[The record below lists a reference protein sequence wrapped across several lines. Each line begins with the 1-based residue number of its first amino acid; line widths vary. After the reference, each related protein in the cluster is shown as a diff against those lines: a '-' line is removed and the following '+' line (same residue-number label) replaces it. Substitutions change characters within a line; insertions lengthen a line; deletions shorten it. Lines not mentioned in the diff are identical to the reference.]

1 MPRSANEW
9 PPLRATQRIRRLE
22 PDGEAVASVSRIPRG
37 RTISALTSRHNH
49 GGADHRSWSRQS
61 RSNLMKLVS
70 RAGRHSGWPLFSLP
84 THREVVAAAF
94 RISALGAPYFKSPPA
109 PVRSMLRV
117 CIPRRRDTEAVL
129 YERRDTQERNRR
141 QARFCTI
148 APRAAHEVPR
158 LIVSANDGSA
168 ARPAGWREFVQRRE
182 LGRSVQSRSRS
193 ARSKAWR
200 PEARGEA
207 RCACLSS
214 AQAG

>member
-1 MPRSANEW
+1 MDLSKTHFAATPRSANEW

-94 RISALGAPYFKSPPA
+94 RISALGARYFKSPPA

-129 YERRDTQERNRR
+129 YERRDTHKNGIGAKRGFAQFQLAE
-141 QARFCTI
+141 QI
-148 APRAAHEVPR
+148 ATSSRIFISGWFAGTRASGAM
-158 LIVSANDGSA
+158 
-168 ARPAGWREFVQRRE
+168 
-182 LGRSVQSRSRS
+182 
-193 ARSKAWR
+193 
-200 PEARGEA
+200 
-207 RCACLSS
+207 
-214 AQAG
+214 